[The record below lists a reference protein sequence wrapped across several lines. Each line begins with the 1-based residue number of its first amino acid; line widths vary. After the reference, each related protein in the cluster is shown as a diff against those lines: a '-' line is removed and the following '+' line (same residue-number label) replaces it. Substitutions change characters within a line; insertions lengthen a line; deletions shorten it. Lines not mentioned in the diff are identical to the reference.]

1 MHCSGSPLAQP
12 PTRRLTCIFVKS
24 DAVAAEHKSVGQ
36 MCDSIEMLWALL
48 RQYVRPYRGLLS
60 VVAVL
65 QVISTL
71 ASLYLPTVNA
81 AIIDDGVAKGNLQ
94 TIVELGG
101 VMLAVS
107 ALQVVCAV
115 GAVYFGSRAGMGFG
129 HDLRSAIFHH
139 VTGFSAEE
147 TARFGAPSLLTRT
160 TNDVQQIQLLVQL
173 TCTMLITAPIMSIGG
188 IFMAVHQDAGLSWL
202 LLVSVPVLAV
212 ANYWIVSHLLPIFR
226 RMQRLIDNINRVM
239 REQLSGIRVIR
250 AFASEPFERN
260 RFAEANQ
267 ALSDTALDAGRWQA
281 LMLPV
286 TTLVINVSSVALIWF
301 GGLRI
306 DAGQMQVGSLIA
318 FLSYFM
324 QILMAVLLAT
334 FMLVIFPR
342 ASVCAERISEVLSTT
357 PGIAS
362 PENPVRPDAV
372 AGEISMDA
380 ATFSYPGADRPVLQD
395 VSLVAK
401 PGTTTAIVGSTGS
414 GKSTLVSLICRL
426 YDVTGGSVRIDG
438 IDVRDYDTDQLW
450 SAIGLVPQRGY
461 LFSGTVA
468 DNLRYGKADATDDEM
483 WEALRVAA
491 ADDFVHA
498 HADGL
503 AMPVAQGGINFSGG
517 QRQRLAIARAVIRRP
532 AIYLFDDAFSALD
545 VHTDARVRAALREVS
560 AGSTVII
567 VSQRISTVAQ
577 ADQIIVIDDG
587 RVVGIGTH
595 ETLLVG
601 CPAYAEFADSQS
613 LGAGVG
619 GQR

>member
-1 MHCSGSPLAQP
+1 MHCSGQSHT
-12 PTRRLTCIFVKS
+12 PTTTCRLTCRFIAFW
-24 DAVAAEHKSVGQ
+24 AVAAGHDLLGAV
-36 MCDSIEMLWALL
+36 CDSNGMLLALL
-48 RQYVRPYRGLLS
+48 RQYARPYRWLLA
-60 VVAVL
+60 VVAAL
-65 QVISTL
+65 QVVSTL

-81 AIIDDGVAKGNLQ
+81 AIIDDGVAKGDTG

-107 ALQVVCAV
+107 ALQVLCAV

-129 HDLRSAIFHH
+129 RDLRSAIFHH

-173 TCTMLITAPIMSIGG
+173 TCTMLITAPIMCVGG

-202 LLVSVPVLAV
+202 LLVSVPVLAL
-212 ANYWIVSHLLPIFR
+212 ANWWIVSRLLPIFR
-226 RMQRLIDNINRVM
+226 SMQRLIDNINRVM

-250 AFASEPFERN
+250 AFAREPFERT
-260 RFAEANQ
+260 RFAQANQ
-267 ALSDTALDAGRWQA
+267 ALSDTALEAGRWQA

-286 TTLVINVSSVALIWF
+286 TTLVINISSVALIWF

-334 FMLVIFPR
+334 FLSILLPR
-342 ASVCAERISEVLSTT
+342 ASVCADRITEVLSTT
-357 PGIAS
+357 TAITS
-362 PENPVRPDAV
+362 PEDPVRPDDV
-372 AGEISMDA
+372 EGVIRLEA

-395 VSLVAK
+395 VSLTAR
-401 PGTTTAIVGSTGS
+401 PGTTTAVVGSTGS
-414 GKSTLVSLICRL
+414 GKSTLVSLICRI
-426 YDVTGGSVRIDG
+426 YDVTAGSVRIDDV
-438 IDVRDYDTDQLW
+438 DVRDYDTEQLW

-483 WEALRVAA
+483 WEALRVAS
-491 ADDFVHA
+491 ADGFVRA

-503 AMPVAQGGINFSGG
+503 QMPVAQGGINFSGG

-560 AGSTVII
+560 AGSTVVI
-567 VSQRISTVAQ
+567 VSQRISTVAE
-577 ADQIIVIDDG
+577 ADQVIVIDDG
-587 RVVGIGTH
+587 RVVGTGTH
-595 ETLLVG
+595 ETLLAA
-601 CPAYAEFADSQS
+601 CPTYAEFADSQS

>member
-1 MHCSGSPLAQP
+1 
-12 PTRRLTCIFVKS
+12 
-24 DAVAAEHKSVGQ
+24 
-36 MCDSIEMLWALL
+36 MLLALL
-48 RQYVRPYRGLLS
+48 RQYARPYRWLLA
-60 VVAVL
+60 VVAAL
-65 QVISTL
+65 QVVSTL

-81 AIIDDGVAKGNLQ
+81 AIIDDGVAKGDTG

-107 ALQVVCAV
+107 ALQVLCAV

-129 HDLRSAIFHH
+129 RDLRSAIFHH

-147 TARFGAPSLLTRT
+147 TARFGAASLLTRT
-160 TNDVQQIQLLVQL
+160 TNDVQHIQLLVQL
-173 TCTMLITAPIMSIGG
+173 TCTMLITAPIMCVGG

-202 LLVSVPVLAV
+202 LLVSVPVLAL
-212 ANYWIVSHLLPIFR
+212 ANWWIVSRLLPIFR
-226 RMQRLIDNINRVM
+226 SMQRLIDNINRVM

-250 AFASEPFERN
+250 AFAREPFERR
-260 RFAEANQ
+260 RFAQANQ
-267 ALSDTALDAGRWQA
+267 SLADTALEAGRWQA

-286 TTLVINVSSVALIWF
+286 TTLVINISSVALIWF

-306 DAGQMQVGSLIA
+306 DAGHMQVGSLIA

-334 FMLVIFPR
+334 FLSILLPR
-342 ASVCAERISEVLSTT
+342 ASVCADRITEVLFTT
-357 PGIAS
+357 TAITS
-362 PENPVRPDAV
+362 PEDPVHPDDV
-372 AGEISMDA
+372 KGVIRLEA
-380 ATFSYPGADRPVLQD
+380 ATFNYPGADRPVLQD
-395 VSLVAK
+395 VSLTAR
-401 PGTTTAIVGSTGS
+401 PGTTTAVVGSTGS
-414 GKSTLVSLICRL
+414 GKSTLVTLICRL
-426 YDVTGGSVRIDG
+426 YDVTAGSVRIDDV
-438 IDVRDYDTDQLW
+438 DVRDYDTEQLW

-491 ADDFVHA
+491 ADGFVGA

-503 AMPVAQGGINFSGG
+503 QMPVAQGGINFSGG

-545 VHTDARVRAALREVS
+545 VHTDARVRAAVREVS
-560 AGSTVII
+560 AGSTVVI
-567 VSQRISTVAQ
+567 VSQRISTVAE
-577 ADQIIVIDDG
+577 ADQVIVIDDG

-595 ETLLVG
+595 EALLAS
-601 CPAYAEFADSQS
+601 CATYAEFADSQS
-613 LGAGVG
+613 LGAGAG